1 MAFKFGMQTEI
12 EIVFDLYCR
21 RESQCVITKNKKKM
35 GSIDELSENKNYEFV
50 RYNIL
55 IESLAAYSIQ

>member
-12 EIVFDLYCR
+12 EIVFDLYC
-21 RESQCVITKNKKKM
+21 ESQCVITKNKKKM